1 MGKVPG
7 LVAIGLTLG
16 NKLVNKRTSS
26 TAASTTAHVLSFET
40 TKSGQVPQNLK
51 LNRWRW
57 LRKSWPRIMS
67 LQSVST
73 GMTSRHAQ
81 GIGATHHN
89 HFHKKS
95 TSSAWKRQRSGIE
108 TVLQC
113 RHRSLLLG
121 T

>member
-1 MGKVPG
+1 
-7 LVAIGLTLG
+7 
-16 NKLVNKRTSS
+16 
-26 TAASTTAHVLSFET
+26 
-40 TKSGQVPQNLK
+40 
-51 LNRWRW
+51 
-57 LRKSWPRIMS
+57 MS